1 MSFYVVR
8 FGRIPGIYTSWNECK
23 KQVSG
28 FKGAIY
34 KKFST
39 EANAII
45 FCKDKAKT
53 YTNVKKE
60 NKLLKIENNRLK
72 QELSKSKPK
81 SEHQD
86 PNTLYVFTDGSSIN
100 NGSNQATSGI
110 GIYIPEPEEMKVKIS
125 AKLPK
130 GKTNNYAELKAIS
143 EALKLIDVD
152 YAILKNLKKNKVVIV
167 TDSQYSINCIT
178 QWYNNW
184 VRKDWIS
191 ATGKE
196 VKNKELIQE
205 IHPLFV
211 KHNVTFQHIKAHTS
225 KKGFF
230 FEGNRVVDKL
240 ANGIIL

>member
-1 MSFYVVR
+1 MSFYAVR

-28 FKGAIY
+28 YRGAIY

-39 EANAII
+39 EANAIT
-45 FCKDKAKT
+45 FCKNKDKT
-53 YTNVKKE
+53 YANIKKE

-72 QELSKSKPK
+72 QEISKSQSKL
-81 SEHQD
+81 ELQD
-86 PNTLYVFTDGSSIN
+86 PNTLYIFTDGSSIN
-100 NGSNQATSGI
+100 NGSKQAASGF
-110 GIYIPEPEEMKVKIS
+110 GIYIPEPESMKVKIS

-130 GKTNNYAELKAIS
+130 GKTNNYAELKAIL
-143 EALKLIDVD
+143 EALKIIDVD
-152 YAILKNLKKNKVVIV
+152 KDALKNSKKDKVVIV

-184 VRKDWIS
+184 IRKDWVS

-205 IHPLFV
+205 IHPLSV

-230 FEGNRVVDKL
+230 FEGNRIVDKL
-240 ANGIIL
+240 ANGIIP